1 MIIPPSLT
9 SSLSLSSPPPLP
21 LAELPIESWFVG
33 DIFTKAFFKDSPY
46 QKPINPE
53 SVKLTKFDTVDGRFM
68 VRVELEKSYIE
79 IPISLKDIAEWQRRR
94 ESQVDDD
101 DEEE

>member
-1 MIIPPSLT
+1 
-9 SSLSLSSPPPLP
+9 
-21 LAELPIESWFVG
+21 
-33 DIFTKAFFKDSPY
+33 
-46 QKPINPE
+46 
-53 SVKLTKFDTVDGRFM
+53 M

-101 DEEE
+101 EEE